1 MHRVET
7 DDGLAGR
14 VSKNECKFL
23 RGTKRGK
30 VLRALSMQ
38 VRAARDVGRPEM
50 DEPDLLYEFYEILPQ
65 GRKVTA
71 AR

>member
-1 MHRVET
+1 MQIFERDKT
-7 DDGLAGR
+7 RKA
-14 VSKNECKFL
+14 
-23 RGTKRGK
+23 
-30 VLRALSMQ
+30 VLHALSMQ